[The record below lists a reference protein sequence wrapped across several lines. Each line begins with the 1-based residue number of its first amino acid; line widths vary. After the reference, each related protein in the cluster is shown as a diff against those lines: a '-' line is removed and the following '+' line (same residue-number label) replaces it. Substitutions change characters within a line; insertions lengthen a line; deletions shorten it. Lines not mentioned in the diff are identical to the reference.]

1 MCAGG
6 KRSRVGASEE
16 SKESSKES
24 KESKASEKKKTGG
37 TTWGS
42 FREVVEASS
51 SLDTTRGVPPGLT
64 LADTLVRAQM
74 LEDPD
79 VAPRPQHV
87 LSLAPMKRPA
97 EYPDSAEESEE
108 SEESESE
115 EEDEEEDEEEE
126 EDEDEEEG
134 TMSESESEPSDD
146 PLAGHRGVILR
157 WHHMIDPASFTAHDP
172 PPSRE
177 DTLTLARALVT
188 QGVVTPAVRSF
199 TFHCNFHSIVCVGN
213 VTDYLVCFVYTGG
226 AGVSEG
232 VTRRRV
238 PGAGAGQRVRAVPAP
253 GSRYGSRYGRWRY
266 QPPPSG
272 DTPRV
277 TQRVHAGRRAQD
289 GDGSRSRTGHDSCAD
304 CRRFK

>member
-1 MCAGG
+1 MWAIRLTRVCFGSQPLNFPPETYASDRQFRADLATLNKGEFVAKMCAGG
-6 KRSRVGASEE
+6 KRSRVSASEE
-16 SKESSKES
+16 SKGKSKES
-24 KESKASEKKKTGG
+24 KESKESEKKKTGG

-42 FREVVEASS
+42 FRKVVEASS

-108 SEESESE
+108 SEEESESE
-115 EEDEEEDEEEE
+115 EEDEEEDE
-126 EDEDEEEG
+126 DEG
-134 TMSESESEPSDD
+134 TVSESESESEPSDD
-146 PLAGHRGVILR
+146 PLSGHRGVILR

-188 QGVVTPAVRSF
+188 NGVVTPAVR
-199 TFHCNFHSIVCVGN
+199 TFIYIS
-213 VTDYLVCFVYTGG
+213 L
-226 AGVSEG
+226 
-232 VTRRRV
+232 
-238 PGAGAGQRVRAVPAP
+238 
-253 GSRYGSRYGRWRY
+253 
-266 QPPPSG
+266 
-272 DTPRV
+272 
-277 TQRVHAGRRAQD
+277 
-289 GDGSRSRTGHDSCAD
+289 
-304 CRRFK
+304 

>member
-6 KRSRVGASEE
+6 KRSRVSASEE
-16 SKESSKES
+16 SKGKSKEESKES
-24 KESKASEKKKTGG
+24 KESEKKKTGG

-42 FREVVEASS
+42 FRKVVEASS
-51 SLDTTRGVPPGLT
+51 TLDTTRGVPPGLT

-108 SEESESE
+108 SEEESES
-115 EEDEEEDEEEE
+115 DEEEDEE
-126 EDEDEEEG
+126 DEDEG
-134 TMSESESEPSDD
+134 TVSESESEPSDD
-146 PLAGHRGVILR
+146 PLSGHRGVILR
-157 WHHMIDPASFTAHDP
+157 WHHMIDPTSFTAHDP

-199 TFHCNFHSIVCVGN
+199 TF
-213 VTDYLVCFVYTGG
+213 TL
-226 AGVSEG
+226 
-232 VTRRRV
+232 
-238 PGAGAGQRVRAVPAP
+238 
-253 GSRYGSRYGRWRY
+253 
-266 QPPPSG
+266 
-272 DTPRV
+272 
-277 TQRVHAGRRAQD
+277 
-289 GDGSRSRTGHDSCAD
+289 
-304 CRRFK
+304 

>member
-1 MCAGG
+1 MWAIRLTRVFGSQPLNFPPETYASDRQFRADLATLNKGEFVAKMCAGG

-16 SKESSKES
+16 SKGESKES
-24 KESKASEKKKTGG
+24 KESKESEKKKTGG

-79 VAPRPQHV
+79 AAPRPQHV
-87 LSLAPMKRPA
+87 LSLAPMKRPT

-108 SEESESE
+108 SEEEESE
-115 EEDEEEDEEEE
+115 EEDED
-126 EDEDEEEG
+126 EDEDEG
-134 TMSESESEPSDD
+134 TVSESESEPSDD
-146 PLAGHRGVILR
+146 PLSGHRGVILR

-188 QGVVTPAVRSF
+188 NGVVTPAVRSF
-199 TFHCNFHSIVCVGN
+199 TF
-213 VTDYLVCFVYTGG
+213 TL
-226 AGVSEG
+226 
-232 VTRRRV
+232 
-238 PGAGAGQRVRAVPAP
+238 
-253 GSRYGSRYGRWRY
+253 
-266 QPPPSG
+266 
-272 DTPRV
+272 
-277 TQRVHAGRRAQD
+277 
-289 GDGSRSRTGHDSCAD
+289 
-304 CRRFK
+304 

>member
-1 MCAGG
+1 M
-6 KRSRVGASEE
+6 
-16 SKESSKES
+16 
-24 KESKASEKKKTGG
+24 
-37 TTWGS
+37 
-42 FREVVEASS
+42 VEASS

-79 VAPRPQHV
+79 AAPRPQHV
-87 LSLAPMKRPA
+87 LSLAPMKRPT

-108 SEESESE
+108 SEEEESE
-115 EEDEEEDEEEE
+115 EEDED
-126 EDEDEEEG
+126 EDEDEG
-134 TMSESESEPSDD
+134 TVSESESEPSDD

-188 QGVVTPAVRSF
+188 NGVVTPAVRSF

-213 VTDYLVCFVYTGG
+213 VTDDLVCFVYTGG
-226 AGVSEG
+226 AGVSPG

-238 PGAGAGQRVRAVPAP
+238 AGAGAGQRVRVVPAP

-266 QPPPSG
+266 EPSPG
-272 DTPRV
+272 GGIPRV

>member
-1 MCAGG
+1 LNFPPETYASDRQFRADLATLNKGEFVAKMCAGG
-6 KRSRVGASEE
+6 KRSRVSASEE
-16 SKESSKES
+16 SKGKSKES
-24 KESKASEKKKTGG
+24 KESKESEKKKTGG

-42 FREVVEASS
+42 FRKVVEASS

-108 SEESESE
+108 SEEESESE
-115 EEDEEEDEEEE
+115 EEDEEEDE
-126 EDEDEEEG
+126 DEDEG
-134 TMSESESEPSDD
+134 TVVSESESEPSDD

-157 WHHMIDPASFTAHDP
+157 WHHMIDPASFTADP

-188 QGVVTPAVRSF
+188 NGVVTPAVRSF
-199 TFHCNFHSIVCVGN
+199 TF
-213 VTDYLVCFVYTGG
+213 TL
-226 AGVSEG
+226 
-232 VTRRRV
+232 
-238 PGAGAGQRVRAVPAP
+238 
-253 GSRYGSRYGRWRY
+253 
-266 QPPPSG
+266 
-272 DTPRV
+272 
-277 TQRVHAGRRAQD
+277 
-289 GDGSRSRTGHDSCAD
+289 
-304 CRRFK
+304 

>member
-199 TFHCNFHSIVCVGN
+199 TFHCNFHFRMC
-213 VTDYLVCFVYTGG
+213 
-226 AGVSEG
+226 
-232 VTRRRV
+232 
-238 PGAGAGQRVRAVPAP
+238 GQC
-253 GSRYGSRYGRWRY
+253 
-266 QPPPSG
+266 
-272 DTPRV
+272 D
-277 TQRVHAGRRAQD
+277 
-289 GDGSRSRTGHDSCAD
+289 
-304 CRRFK
+304 

>member
-1 MCAGG
+1 MNKGEFVAKMCAGG

-16 SKESSKES
+16 SKGESKES
-24 KESKASEKKKTGG
+24 KESKGESKESKESKESEKKKTGG

-42 FREVVEASS
+42 FRKVVEASS
-51 SLDTTRGVPPGLT
+51 TLDATRGVPPGLT

-108 SEESESE
+108 SEEESESE
-115 EEDEEEDEEEE
+115 EEDEEEDE
-126 EDEDEEEG
+126 DEDEG
-134 TMSESESEPSDD
+134 TVVSESESEPSDD

-157 WHHMIDPASFTAHDP
+157 WHHMIDPTAFTAHDP

-199 TFHCNFHSIVCVGN
+199 TF
-213 VTDYLVCFVYTGG
+213 TL
-226 AGVSEG
+226 
-232 VTRRRV
+232 
-238 PGAGAGQRVRAVPAP
+238 
-253 GSRYGSRYGRWRY
+253 
-266 QPPPSG
+266 
-272 DTPRV
+272 
-277 TQRVHAGRRAQD
+277 
-289 GDGSRSRTGHDSCAD
+289 
-304 CRRFK
+304 